1 MQLTFRTVAVAVMLL
16 VSAPAW
22 AGSVED
28 AEKLAADAQVQFD
41 AGQFQQ
47 ALDLFTQA
55 YSTFP
60 KARYVFSIANC
71 YEKLG
76 NLPRALDA
84 YEMFTQYEP
93 TPEVL
98 GRVESETK
106 KLKGLLAQ
114 EHGEVFIFSSPSGAQ
129 IIIGEISK
137 QNVYQTPTRRWLK
150 EGEHSIFF
158 KKDKCAPREMRL
170 TVKKGE
176 HVYIY
181 AGLKEE
187 K

>member
-1 MQLTFRTVAVAVMLL
+1 MHRFLNVAALAL
-16 VSAPAW
+16 VLMSSAPAL

-28 AEKLAADAQVQFD
+28 ADKMAADAQAQFD
-41 AGQFQQ
+41 AGEFQK

-60 KARYVFSIANC
+60 KARYVFSIASC

-93 TPEVL
+93 TPDVL

-106 KLKGLLAQ
+106 KLKGMLAQ
-114 EHGEVFIFSSPSGAQ
+114 EYGEVFIFSSPTGAQ
-129 IIIGEISK
+129 IIIDEISK

-150 EGEHSIFF
+150 EGDHSIFF

-170 TVKKGE
+170 SVKKGE
-176 HVYIY
+176 HIYIY

>member
-1 MQLTFRTVAVAVMLL
+1 MPRILHTAVLAAMLL
-16 VSAPAW
+16 LSGPTL
-22 AGSVED
+22 AGSIEE
-28 AEKLAADAQVQFD
+28 AERLSADAQVQFD
-41 AGQFQQ
+41 AGDFQK

-60 KARYVFSIANC
+60 KARYVFSIASC

-98 GRVESETK
+98 GRVEIETR

-114 EHGEVFIFSSPSGAQ
+114 EYGEVFIFSSPSGAQ
-129 IIIGEISK
+129 IIVDEISK

-150 EGEHSIFF
+150 EGDHSIFF

-170 TVKKGE
+170 AVKKGE
-176 HVYIY
+176 HLYIY